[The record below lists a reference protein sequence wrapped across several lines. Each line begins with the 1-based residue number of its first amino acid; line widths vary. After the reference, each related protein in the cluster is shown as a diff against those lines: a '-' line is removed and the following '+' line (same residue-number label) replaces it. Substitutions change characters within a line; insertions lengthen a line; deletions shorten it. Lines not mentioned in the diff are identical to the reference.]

1 MRRAVVLRCTE
12 DRVSAIIYDVLEKWF
27 YDAIV
32 EGGECGERAEGCAET
47 GGPWKA
53 MRATEEIIE
62 ALREEGCL

>member
-12 DRVSAIIYDVLEKWF
+12 EKVVDVIYDVLEKWF

-32 EGGECGERAEGCAET
+32 EGGECGERAYDCADVGAPT
-47 GGPWKA
+47 DA
-53 MRATEEIIE
+53 RRATEEIIE